1 MSVFDDKAATWDDD
15 PTKLERARVVAEAI
29 RSTVPLTPTTR
40 LLEYGAGTAQL
51 SQELAGDVGAV
62 TTADPSRGMRE
73 VIAAKVADGRLP
85 GTTRIWDLDLS
96 GGEVPHERFDLVA
109 TMLTLHHIP
118 ELGPVLSA
126 FATLLED
133 GGHLCVVDLVAED
146 GSFHDEGFG
155 GHHGFDTDELTRQ
168 LAEAGFDEVDV
179 RHVHD
184 LEKNG
189 RPYPLFLATA
199 MRSPGSPRA

>member
-1 MSVFDDKAATWDDD
+1 MSVFDEKAATWDDD

-29 RSTVPLTPTTR
+29 RAAVPLTPTTR

-51 SQELAGDVGAV
+51 SQELVGDVGPITA
-62 TTADPSRGMRE
+62 ADPSEGMRE
-73 VIAAKVADGRLP
+73 VVAAKVADGRLP
-85 GTTRIWDLDLS
+85 EGTRVWDLDLS
-96 GGEVPHERFDLVA
+96 GGEVPQERFDLVA
-109 TMLTLHHIP
+109 SMLTLHHIH
-118 ELGPVLSA
+118 ELEPVLRA

-146 GSFHDEGFG
+146 GSFHDEGFA
-155 GHHGFDTDELTRQ
+155 GHHGFDTDDLTRL
-168 LAEAGFDEVDV
+168 LAEAGFAHVDV

-189 RPYPLFLATA
+189 RSYPLFLATA
-199 MRSPGSPRA
+199 TREPASEA

>member
-29 RSTVPLTPTTR
+29 RTSVPLRSTTR

-51 SQELAGDVGAV
+51 SQELAGDVGAI
-62 TTADPSRGMRE
+62 TAADPSRGMRE
-73 VIAAKVADGRLP
+73 VVAAKIADGRLP
-85 GTTRIWDLDLS
+85 ESTRVWDLDLS
-96 GGEVPHERFDLVA
+96 DGEVPQERFDLVA

-118 ELGPVLSA
+118 DLEPVLAA
-126 FATLLED
+126 FARLVDD

-146 GSFHDEGFG
+146 GSFHDEGFA
-155 GHHGFDTDELTRQ
+155 GHHGFDTDELARQ
-168 LAEAGFDEVDV
+168 LTEAGFGDV
-179 RHVHD
+179 VVSHVHD

-189 RPYPLFLATA
+189 RAYPLFLATA
-199 MRSPGSPRA
+199 AKAPGLS

>member
-1 MSVFDDKAATWDDD
+1 MSVFDEKAGTWDDD

-29 RSTVPLTPTTR
+29 RAAVPLTRTTR

-51 SQELAGDVGAV
+51 SQELAGDVGPI
-62 TTADPSRGMRE
+62 TAADSSEGMRE
-73 VIAAKVADGRLP
+73 VVAAKLADGRLP
-85 GTTRIWDLDLS
+85 EGTRVWDLDLS
-96 GGEVPHERFDLVA
+96 DGEVPQDRFDLVA

-118 ELGPVLSA
+118 ELEPVLSA
-126 FATLLED
+126 FAALLED

-146 GSFHDEGFG
+146 GSFHDEGFD

-168 LAEAGFDEVDV
+168 LGEAGFGDVDV

-189 RPYPLFLATA
+189 RSYPLFLATA
-199 MRSPGSPRA
+199 TRATR